1 MTKPKEF
8 KMLSVSKTVII
19 ELTFRVQ
26 IRLDFT
32 TALKIAR
39 ENEDEQEMM
48 RIAKLLSLGEYRFSD
63 EPMVAI
69 DYAKVGFGIKF
80 EVTFS
85 LNEYHHCR

>member
-1 MTKPKEF
+1 M
-8 KMLSVSKTVII
+8 II

-26 IRLDFT
+26 IRLGCT

-39 ENEDEQEMM
+39 ENQDEQEMM
-48 RIAKLLSLGEYRFSD
+48 RIAKSLSLGEYGFSD

-69 DYAKVGFGIKF
+69 DCAKVGFGVTF
-80 EVTFS
+80 EVIFS